1 MSHHEE
7 HADGGAGH
15 AHPPPGIPEV
25 KDEAG
30 DTPPWVPKLGV
41 VVVLALVALIGYAL
55 IPLQPATDDAPA
67 PAADEQTE
75 AAAAEKPA
83 AADKAE

>member
-1 MSHHEE
+1 MSHHGEE
-7 HADGGAGH
+7 HASTDAGH

-30 DTPPWVPKLGV
+30 DTPPWVPKVGV
-41 VVVLALVALIGYAL
+41 VVVLALAALIAYAL
-55 IPLQPATDDAPA
+55 YPLNAATDEA

-75 AAAAEKPA
+75 AAAEEPEK
-83 AADKAE
+83 